1 MTKFQ
6 DYFDKS
12 NYEKVLWIFTV
23 IDLFNGTL
31 DNLMV
36 SLQELQDTIDDTHN
50 NYSLAKQISDTTT
63 CLGCPQLSQQIG
75 SMVNDIDSLSQ
86 QAVSYPS
93 ILLPNLPPLYILG
106 LPSTQPQKYWG

>member
-93 ILLPNLPPLYILG
+93 ILLSNLPPPLG
-106 LPSTQPQKYWG
+106 LPSTQPQKYWA